1 MIDMLDRIINLI
13 IFILPA
19 YVANGAPVIFGGGKP
34 IDLGKNFFD
43 GRRIFGDHK
52 TIRGLVSG
60 LLAGSFIGFLIF
72 LFDPNSS
79 FNIIIQ
85 AFIMSLGAHCGDLF
99 GSFIKRRINLKPGQS
114 APILDQLGFLYF
126 ALLFVI
132 LICNASID
140 LIDLVI
146 LTILTLLL
154 HPLTNLGAYL
164 LKLKREP
171 Y

>member
-1 MIDMLDRIINLI
+1 MIDILVRIINLI

-19 YVANGAPVIFGGGKP
+19 YAANGAPVLFGGGKP
-34 IDLGKNFFD
+34 LDLGKNFFD
-43 GRRIFGDHK
+43 GRRVFGDHK
-52 TIRGLVSG
+52 TIRGFISG
-60 LLAGSFIGFLIF
+60 ILAGTIIGVLIY
-72 LFDPNSS
+72 LFTPSS
-79 FNIIIQ
+79 SIGVIYQ
-85 AFIMSLGAHCGDLF
+85 AFLLSLGAHCGDLF

-132 LICNASID
+132 FLCNISID
-140 LIDLVI
+140 LVDVAI

-154 HPLTNLGAYL
+154 HPLTNLGAYM